1 MRKLIIL
8 ATVAPVA
15 LFAGG
20 AIGQTTLPPS
30 TGAAPSTGGGAGGM
44 QPSTPQPTPDRPDA
58 TGGELGGTPRSGG
71 NTAQGDTQMPPG
83 AGNAPQRSAQ
93 QPDAQP
99 PGKASRSAQDTQGKQ
114 QDRMK
119 GQNAQRNEPATAT
132 GTGTADSGTTRTKS
146 TQTTNNTTNT
156 TNNTNVNITSEKRT
170 TIRQTITQTDVEP
183 IRDVNFSVSVGVAI
197 PQTVELHPLPPRVV
211 EIVPQYRNYRYFVLA
226 DGRIVIVQPDTYTIV
241 YVVA

>member
-44 QPSTPQPTPDRPDA
+44 QPTTPQASPDRPDA
-58 TGGELGGTPRSGG
+58 TGGELGGTPRGG
-71 NTAQGDTQMPPG
+71 NTAQGNTQMPPG
-83 AGNAPQRSAQ
+83 AGNAPQRNAQ
-93 QPDAQP
+93 QPEAQQ
-99 PGKASRSAQDTQGKQ
+99 PGKANRNAQDAPRT
-114 QDRMK
+114 QDRMQ
-119 GQNAQRNEPATAT
+119 GQNAQRNEPSSKA
-132 GTGTADSGTTRTKS
+132 GTAESGTTTRNKS
-146 TQTTNNTTNT
+146 TQTTNNT
-156 TNNTNVNITSEKRT
+156 TNVNITSEKRT
-170 TIRQTITQTDVEP
+170 TIKQTITQTDVEP
-183 IRDVNFSVSVGVAI
+183 VRDVNFSVNVGVAI

-211 EIVPQYRNYRYFVLA
+211 EIVPQYRNYRYFLLA
-226 DGRIVIVQPDTYTIV
+226 DGRIVIVQPDTYEIV

>member
-20 AIGQTTLPPS
+20 AMGQTPLPPS
-30 TGAAPSTGGGAGGM
+30 SGAAPSTGGGAGGM
-44 QPSTPQPTPDRPDA
+44 QPSTPQATPDRPDA
-58 TGGELGGTPRSGG
+58 TGGELGGTPQGG
-71 NTAQGDTQMPPG
+71 NTAQGNTQMPPG

-93 QPDAQP
+93 QPDAQVP
-99 PGKASRSAQDTQGKQ
+99 KANRNAQDTQGKQ
-114 QDRMK
+114 QDRMQ
-119 GQNAQRNEPATAT
+119 GQNAQRNEPAAT
-132 GTGTADSGTTRTKS
+132 PGTGTAASGATRDKS
-146 TQTTNNTTNT
+146 SQTTTNTTNT

-170 TIRQTITQTDVEP
+170 TIKQTITQTDVEP
-183 IRDVNFSVSVGVAI
+183 VRDVNFSVSVGVAI

>member
-30 TGAAPSTGGGAGGM
+30 TGAAPSTGGGAGGT
-44 QPSTPQPTPDRPDA
+44 QPSTPQAAPDRPDA
-58 TGGELGGTPRSGG
+58 TGGELGGTPRDGA

-83 AGNAPQRSAQ
+83 AGNAPQRNAQ
-93 QPDAQP
+93 QPDAQQ
-99 PGKASRSAQDTQGKQ
+99 PGKANRSAQDATRT
-114 QDRMK
+114 QDRAQ
-119 GQNAQRNEPATAT
+119 GQNAQRSEPASK
-132 GTGTADSGTTRTKS
+132 TGTAESGTTNRNKS
-146 TQTTNNTTNT
+146 TQTTNNTT

-170 TIRQTITQTDVEP
+170 TIKQTITQTDVEP
-183 IRDVNFSVSVGVAI
+183 VRDVNFSVNVGVAI

-226 DGRIVIVQPDTYTIV
+226 DGRIVIVQPDTYKIV

>member
-1 MRKLIIL
+1 MHKLIIL

-30 TGAAPSTGGGAGGM
+30 TGAAPSTGGGAGGT
-44 QPSTPQPTPDRPDA
+44 QPTTPQATPDRPDA
-58 TGGELGGTPRSGG
+58 TGGELGGTPQGG
-71 NTAQGDTQMPPG
+71 NTAQGSTQMPPG

-93 QPDAQP
+93 QPDAQV
-99 PGKASRSAQDTQGKQ
+99 PGKANPNAQDTQGKQ
-114 QDRMK
+114 QDRMQ
-119 GQNAQRNEPATAT
+119 GQNAQRNEPASK
-132 GTGTADSGTTRTKS
+132 TGTAESGTTTRNKS
-146 TQTTNNTTNT
+146 TQTTSNA
-156 TNNTNVNITSEKRT
+156 NVNITNEKRT

-183 IRDVNFSVSVGVAI
+183 VRDVDFSVNVGVAI
-197 PQTVELHPLPPRVV
+197 PHTVELHPLPPRVV

-226 DGRIVIVQPDTYTIV
+226 DGRIVIVQPDTYEIV